1 MFFQLQIVKW
11 YEKSIEKNAFYEWV
25 IYKSIGYENASLV
38 YIGINRHEDD
48 AVGRYDKVIS
58 NKEYRAFKIIWPHR

>member
-1 MFFQLQIVKW
+1 M
-11 YEKSIEKNAFYEWV
+11 

-48 AVGRYDKVIS
+48 AVGLYDKVIS
-58 NKEYRAFKIIWPHR
+58 NKEYRAFKII